1 MFIIAIKHKS
11 CIKFGTRFEHIE
23 DCIMNKVTNKV
34 INKVV
39 NKFII
44 SLLTFAAFVTQA
56 STAQAAAV
64 EVTWSN
70 PDKYSDVDAGEEH
83 RQHFKDRTFKAFEKH
98 FINMAALLPETQKLV
113 FDMTD
118 IDLAGDVNFGG
129 MKRVRIIKDIFFPSM
144 SFSYQLLNA
153 DNSVVKS
160 GDVALKD
167 MGFMMHSGLKYRD
180 RALGYEKEMFDDWF
194 KKTFENDMLK

>member
-1 MFIIAIKHKS
+1 MKKLIMYFIPALVA
-11 CIKFGTRFEHIE
+11 FGQFTH
-23 DCIMNKVTNKV
+23 V
-34 INKVV
+34 
-39 NKFII
+39 
-44 SLLTFAAFVTQA
+44 
-56 STAQAAAV
+56 QAAEV
-64 EVTWSN
+64 EVKWSN
-70 PDKYSDVDAGEEH
+70 SDKYSDVDAGEEH

-98 FINMAALLPETQKLV
+98 FVKMAELLPEKQKLV

-118 IDLAGDVNFGG
+118 IDLAGDVHFGG
-129 MKRVRIIKDIFFPSM
+129 IKRIRIIKDIFFPSM
-144 SFSYQLLNA
+144 SFSYQLINA

-160 GDVALKD
+160 GDVELKD